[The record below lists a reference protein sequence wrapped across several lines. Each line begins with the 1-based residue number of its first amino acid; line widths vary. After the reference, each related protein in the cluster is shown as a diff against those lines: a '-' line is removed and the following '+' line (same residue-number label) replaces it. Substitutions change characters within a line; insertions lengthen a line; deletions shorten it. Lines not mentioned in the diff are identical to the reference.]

1 MITICSK
8 HPVMTEWS
16 NFKKQ
21 NAAKKQQHFTIQC
34 IKDRNGLKFFPTL
47 TNDLLTVCVCTPH
60 VNYHCTFTL
69 VLGES
74 SWHTVD

>member
-21 NAAKKQQHFTIQC
+21 NAAKKQHFTIQC

-47 TNDLLTVCVCTPH
+47 TNDPLTVCVCTPH
-60 VNYHCTFTL
+60 VNCHCTFTL

>member
-21 NAAKKQQHFTIQC
+21 NAAKKQHFTIQC

-47 TNDLLTVCVCTPH
+47 TNDLLTVCVCVYSTRQLSLHIHFSPR
-60 VNYHCTFTL
+60 
-69 VLGES
+69 
-74 SWHTVD
+74 

>member
-47 TNDLLTVCVCTPH
+47 TNDLLTVCVYSTRQLSLHIHFSPR
-60 VNYHCTFTL
+60 
-69 VLGES
+69 
-74 SWHTVD
+74 

>member
-47 TNDLLTVCVCTPH
+47 TNDPLTVCVCVYSTRQLSLHIHFSPR
-60 VNYHCTFTL
+60 
-69 VLGES
+69 
-74 SWHTVD
+74 